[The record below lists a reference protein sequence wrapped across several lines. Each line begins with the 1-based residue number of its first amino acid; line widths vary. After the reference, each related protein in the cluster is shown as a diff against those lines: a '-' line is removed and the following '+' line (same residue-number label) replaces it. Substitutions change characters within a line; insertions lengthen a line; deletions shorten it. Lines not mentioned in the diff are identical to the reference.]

1 MKKDLFGYANQGVNY
16 DIYRPTYSPQLL
28 SKALAKL
35 KAKNKY
41 LDIATGTGQILF
53 QLATKFTQSYGLDIS
68 KKMIGV
74 CQDKISKANINNI
87 TVEVGDFME
96 WKTED
101 KFDLITIGQAL
112 HWFPIPETLQKAKNT
127 LAEGGA
133 LGGYGY
139 ILKEI
144 TGATSNTEK

>member
-74 CQDKISKANINNI
+74 CKDKI
-87 TVEVGDFME
+87 
-96 WKTED
+96 
-101 KFDLITIGQAL
+101 
-112 HWFPIPETLQKAKNT
+112 
-127 LAEGGA
+127 
-133 LGGYGY
+133 
-139 ILKEI
+139 
-144 TGATSNTEK
+144 